1 MESPTRLPPSPSKA
15 LHPVSPERMNQQTIP
30 ASPSLPADLLTLH
43 HKNHRG
49 VSEVQAKVAFLNGL
63 SRGGSPGNA
72 SSNSAAVLRANMGR
86 EEAESA
92 LATAQEELAD
102 AQDRE
107 RRISERLESLLEE
120 LHGAK
125 ERQGQE
131 RSIFEKEIRKA
142 RKEAFRAGSTMV
154 KLQEELK
161 NAKSEA
167 KALKEE
173 VASERESKDR
183 AKQEAF
189 ERAYALAGLTEE
201 LELLKEKF
209 RALETENHSSTLEVR
224 AHQIRKEDFGR
235 LSLAEGDLAFLNTP
249 RRPKRA
255 AAGSARSPAPERDEV
270 HVEATP
276 PKRPRLSEIEP
287 ATENE
292 QPSSAANL
300 TEEDAELLEELK
312 EELVFERRRREAAED
327 MVHYMNIECQFE
339 RCSCRIA
346 ESHGRRYIY
355 DAEYYNTFQ
364 KPEIEAEEKAR
375 AHQASI
381 QQIAVQQP
389 SPESASTPEASP
401 PPPPVHRSPI
411 HRSPVHQAPIYEA
424 PVQQSPMHP
433 SPVHQSPVHESSV
446 HESPVHQSPVHESP
460 VHQVPVHRS
469 SVHQTPI
476 YEAPVQQSPMHPSPV
491 HQSPVHQSPVHQSPV
506 HQSPVHQSPVHQAP
520 IYEAPVQPSPVHQS
534 PIHQSPV
541 HESSVHESPVH
552 QIPVHES
559 PIHNVANS
567 RVTSP
572 EPNQEETEASQT
584 PLAPPPV
591 PVHHSTPSSQ
601 KVESKTAP
609 KMEMPAEPLVTFSP
623 ETGTF
628 MTFPSPLR
636 DNVRALRLD
645 QFDVPDLPE
654 PQPELHHSRM
664 EISASPEPDVQSFTP
679 SGEPAP
685 RQAPAPA
692 RAPALVPA
700 PAPAPRSAARAR
712 LSQEA
717 RPPSRVQRDAHGYR
731 QPLHAPKRDPH
742 GQPTISNT
750 KRVPLR
756 NETQSQ
762 RTAHPSIPDAPIDRE
777 QALAAIRARRGRT
790 HSKQRSVSGPA
801 PNPAGPRR
809 VPNPN
814 IRPDSRSEREPSE
827 RRDMSAP
834 VRMFRR

>member
-63 SRGGSPGNA
+63 SRGGSPA
-72 SSNSAAVLRANMGR
+72 STSNNNAAVIRANMGR

-92 LATAQEELAD
+92 LAIAQEELAE

-161 NAKSEA
+161 NSKSEA
-167 KALKEE
+167 KALREE
-173 VASERESKDR
+173 VAAERESKDR

-224 AHQIRKEDFGR
+224 AHEIRKEDFGR

-255 AAGSARSPAPERDEV
+255 AAGSARSPVPERDE

-276 PKRPRLSEIEP
+276 PKRPRLSEIGP
-287 ATENE
+287 AAENE
-292 QPSSAANL
+292 QPASGAGPV
-300 TEEDAELLEELK
+300 EEDADLLEDLK

-346 ESHGRRYIY
+346 ESQGRRYIY

-364 KPEIEAEEKAR
+364 KPQIEAEEKAR

-411 HRSPVHQAPIYEA
+411 HRSPVHQAPTFE
-424 PVQQSPMHP
+424 PTVQQSP
-433 SPVHQSPVHESSV
+433 V
-446 HESPVHQSPVHESP
+446 HESPVHQSPVHETHVHQPPIHRSPMHQSP
-460 VHQVPVHRS
+460 VHQSP
-469 SVHQTPI
+469 
-476 YEAPVQQSPMHPSPV
+476 APQPPV
-491 HQSPVHQSPVHQSPV
+491 HQSPVHQSPVH
-506 HQSPVHQSPVHQAP
+506 
-520 IYEAPVQPSPVHQS
+520 
-534 PIHQSPV
+534 
-541 HESSVHESPVH
+541 
-552 QIPVHES
+552 
-559 PIHNVANS
+559 NVAEA
-567 RVTSP
+567 RGTSP
-572 EPNQEETEASQT
+572 EPNQEEAEASQT

-591 PVHHSTPSSQ
+591 PIHHSASSSKKQESTNTP
-601 KVESKTAP
+601 KI
-609 KMEMPAEPLVTFSP
+609 EMPAEPLVTFSP

-636 DNVRALRLD
+636 DNVRPLRLD
-645 QFDVPDLPE
+645 QFDTPDLPE
-654 PQPELHHSRM
+654 PQPEFHHSHM
-664 EISASPEPDVQSFTP
+664 EVSASPEPDVESFTP

-685 RQAPAPA
+685 QQA
-692 RAPALVPA
+692 PA
-700 PAPAPRSAARAR
+700 PAPAPAAALRVRAPAPAPAPMVRGRATPTESHNDNSSARAR

-717 RPPSRVQRDAHGYR
+717 RPPSRVQRDAQGYR
-731 QPLHAPKRDPH
+731 QPLHAPKRDPR
-742 GQPTISNT
+742 GQSSIRNT

-756 NETQSQ
+756 NETQTQ
-762 RTAHPSIPDAPIDRE
+762 RTSHPGVPDTPIDRE
-777 QALAAIRARRGRT
+777 QALAQIRARRGRT
-790 HSKQRSVSGPA
+790 HSKQRSVSANEAGHA
-801 PNPAGPRR
+801 ARAAGSNTNPAGGPRR

-814 IRPDSRSEREPSE
+814 LRPDSRSEREHSE

>member
-63 SRGGSPGNA
+63 SKGGSPANG

-92 LATAQEELAD
+92 LATAQEELAE

-120 LHGAK
+120 LHGTK

-142 RKEAFRAGSTMV
+142 RKEAFRAGSTVV

-161 NAKSEA
+161 HAKSEA
-167 KALKEE
+167 KSLKEE
-173 VASERESKDR
+173 VAAERDSKDR

-209 RALETENHSSTLEVR
+209 RALETENHSSNLEVR

-235 LSLAEGDLAFLNTP
+235 LSLVEGDLAFLNTP

-255 AAGSARSPAPERDEV
+255 AAGSARSPAPERDEDL
-270 HVEATP
+270 VEATP

-287 ATENE
+287 VADDE
-292 QPSSAANL
+292 QPAAE
-300 TEEDAELLEELK
+300 TAPAEVDEDILEDLK
-312 EELVFERRRREAAED
+312 EELLFERRRRAAAED
-327 MVHYMNIECQFE
+327 MVHFMNIECQFE

-364 KPEIEAEEKAR
+364 KPQIEAEEKAR
-375 AHQASI
+375 AQQASTE
-381 QQIAVQQP
+381 QFAMQQP

-411 HRSPVHQAPIYEA
+411 HKAPADEA
-424 PVQQSPMHP
+424 PVYV
-433 SPVHQSPVHESSV
+433 SPVHQSPAPQAPMHESPVHQSPAPQV
-446 HESPVHQSPVHESP
+446 PMHESPVHQSPVHRSP
-460 VHQVPVHRS
+460 IHPPPAHQSPAHVS
-469 SVHQTPI
+469 SVHH
-476 YEAPVQQSPMHPSPV
+476 VHSPRVASP
-491 HQSPVHQSPVHQSPV
+491 
-506 HQSPVHQSPVHQAP
+506 
-520 IYEAPVQPSPVHQS
+520 
-534 PIHQSPV
+534 
-541 HESSVHESPVH
+541 ESSDHD
-552 QIPVHES
+552 
-559 PIHNVANS
+559 
-567 RVTSP
+567 
-572 EPNQEETEASQT
+572 EPEASRT
-584 PLAPPPV
+584 PLTAPPV
-591 PVHHSTPSSQ
+591 PAHKATPPVNKAEARS
-601 KVESKTAP
+601 AP

-628 MTFPSPLR
+628 MKFPSPLR
-636 DNVRALRLD
+636 DNVRHLRLD
-645 QFDVPDLPE
+645 QFDTPDLPE
-654 PQPELHHSRM
+654 PQPDFEEDHMDLS
-664 EISASPEPDVQSFTP
+664 EPPEQEPESFTP

-685 RQAPAPA
+685 VQAPPRAPA
-692 RAPALVPA
+692 RAPAPVVRSRPNPA
-700 PAPAPRSAARAR
+700 GAKNDVSAARAR

-717 RPPSRVQRDAHGYR
+717 RPPSRVERDAHGYR
-731 QPLHAPKRDPH
+731 QPLHAPKRDPR
-742 GQPTISNT
+742 GQTAITNT

-756 NETQSQ
+756 NDTQSQ
-762 RTAHPSIPDAPIDRE
+762 RTSHPGVPDVPIDRE
-777 QALAAIRARRGRT
+777 QALAQIRARRGRT
-790 HSKQRSVSGPA
+790 HSKQRSVSANEAGRAARA
-801 PNPAGPRR
+801 PSTSNANPARGPRR

-814 IRPDSRSEREPSE
+814 LRPDSRTEHDINE